1 MIDNNFFIGVF
12 LSLMLGALYGV
23 QREIRK
29 QNEKKVDF
37 AGLRTFTL
45 ISLLGYLIGFLSFG
59 YFDSIYLFLVGF
71 VCLFALV
78 IVAYKIMSSKK
89 KGEIL
94 SILSEILSVFSFMT
108 GILISLNFIYEAIV
122 LTITIV
128 IILFLGDKL
137 HLFAKNLTREEI
149 FGALKFFIISA
160 VMLPI
165 LPNKNYS
172 PMDWNFISTLAERS
186 TFISG
191 EFLSKLDVFN
201 FYHLWLM
208 VVFVSGI
215 AFIGYVLTKTIGAK
229 KGFIL
234 TGFLGGL
241 MSSTALTTSFA
252 IESKK
257 NPKLLYPLV
266 VGIIIA
272 CSTMFFRILFEVSVL
287 NFDLVINLFI
297 PLIVMGCVGYMAAY
311 YLFRKIKDGEITI
324 SRDDLKSP
332 FSIKP
337 ALGFGFLF
345 LAVMFFSKLFTLT
358 LGNSG
363 IYLLSFIS
371 GITDVD
377 AITISLAGLSTA
389 GSVSLHVATIG
400 IVLAA
405 ISNTI
410 FKAGFCYVLGSKK
423 LSNMIFYSFGLILIV
438 GSILLF
444 F

>member
-1 MIDNNFFIGVF
+1 
-12 LSLMLGALYGV
+12 MLGALYGV

-29 QNEKKVDF
+29 QNEKKQDF

-45 ISLLGYLIGFLSFG
+45 ISLFGYLIGFLSFG
-59 YFDSIYLFLVGF
+59 YFKNIYLFLVSLIG
-71 VCLFALV
+71 LFSLA
-78 IVAYKIMSSKK
+78 ITAYKIMSKK
-89 KGEIL
+89 HGKDIL
-94 SILSEILSVFSFMT
+94 SILSEILTIFSFLT
-108 GILISLNFIYEAIV
+108 GILISLNFIYEAIILSV
-122 LTITIV
+122 TIV
-128 IILFLGDKL
+128 TILFLGEKM

-149 FGALKFFIISA
+149 FGGLKFIIISV

-172 PMDWNFISTLAERS
+172 PMDLTFISTLAEKS

-191 EFLSKLDVFN
+191 EFLAQLNVFN

-215 AFIGYVLTKTIGAK
+215 AFIGYILTKTIGAK
-229 KGFIL
+229 KGIIL
-234 TGFLGGL
+234 TGFLGGF

-257 NPKLLYPLV
+257 TPKLIYPLT

-287 NFDLVINLFI
+287 NFDLMLSLFL
-297 PLIVMGCVGYMAAY
+297 PLIIMGIVGYITAY
-311 YLFRKIKDGEITI
+311 YFYKKIDTKKINIQRE
-324 SRDDLKSP
+324 DLKSP
-332 FSIKP
+332 FTIKP
-337 ALGFGFLF
+337 ALGFGFIF

-363 IYLLSFIS
+363 IYILSFLS

-377 AITISLAGLSTA
+377 AITISLAGLTKTS
-389 GSVSLHVATIG
+389 SVTNTVASIG

-410 FKAGFCYVLGSKK
+410 FKAGFCYILGNKK
-423 LSNMIFYSFGLILIV
+423 LFKMISYSFGIILII
-438 GSILLF
+438 GSIFLF